1 MKLYLEIIGDVDRT
15 EIENLSP
22 FQVRKLLLVKD
33 LVHNNSCL
41 VLDLESVSF

>member
-22 FQVRKLLLVKD
+22 FEVRKLLLV
-33 LVHNNSCL
+33 NRYIYS
-41 VLDLESVSF
+41 